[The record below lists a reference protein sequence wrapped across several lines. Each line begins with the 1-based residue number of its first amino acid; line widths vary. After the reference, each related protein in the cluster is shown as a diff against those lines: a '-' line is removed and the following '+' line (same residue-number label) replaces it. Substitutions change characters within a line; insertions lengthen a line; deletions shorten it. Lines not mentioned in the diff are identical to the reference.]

1 VARPALQKILY
12 VEDDSSIQ
20 LVAKLALEALG
31 GYTVGVCSSG
41 QEALDV
47 VSSFSPDLILLDIM
61 MPGMDG
67 PATLEAL
74 RKRPECAQ
82 IPVVFVTAKAQP
94 REVAHY
100 TSLGAAGLITKPFD
114 PMALPDSVRSVWEAA
129 SAQAHPLAVDAA

>member
-1 VARPALQKILY
+1 MRPALQRILY
-12 VEDDSSIQ
+12 VEDDPSIQ
-20 LVAKLALEALG
+20 LVAKLALEGLG
-31 GYTVGVCSSG
+31 GYTVGLCSSG
-41 QEALDV
+41 QEALEMAPQ
-47 VSSFSPDLILLDIM
+47 FSPDLILLDIM

-74 RKRPECAQ
+74 RQRPEFAS

-114 PMALPDSVRSVWEAA
+114 PMALPDSVRKVWESAA
-129 SAQAHPLAVDAA
+129 